1 MCLQSITIVW
11 DYWEACGKR
20 ASMILGPQR
29 ATCGRLNVS
38 MFCGFLRLNVS
49 MSFAFPRLNVSMWV
63 FAFQSNGETP
73 LYVASQKGHADVV
86 SVLVKAGA
94 AINQARVS
102 ALFAG

>member
-1 MCLQSITIVW
+1 
-11 DYWEACGKR
+11 
-20 ASMILGPQR
+20 
-29 ATCGRLNVS
+29 
-38 MFCGFLRLNVS
+38 
-49 MSFAFPRLNVSMWV
+49 MWF

-102 ALFAG
+102 ALLAG